1 MQAGHRTNGGPCT
14 HRALTGQQ
22 GHAFSSPSPSPS
34 VSVTVCL
41 LCISLSLCISI
52 SVSVSWSF
60 PLSLCFSLHPHLAF
74 SRLHLQKLASHTQ
87 DTKKGKQKNL
97 SSIRELV
104 ARARW
109 TLQALG
115 PRAPSVCLA
124 PCPGADSQ
132 GPQDPLSPTE
142 PRPALTPSSPGAQ
155 HRHHTWPDS
164 EGALLALNPLPETR
178 GSPPAQAVWW
188 APVGVAPRQAA
199 GCVATHRRPT
209 SV

>member
-1 MQAGHRTNGGPCT
+1 M
-14 HRALTGQQ
+14 
-22 GHAFSSPSPSPS
+22 
-34 VSVTVCL
+34 
-41 LCISLSLCISI
+41 
-52 SVSVSWSF
+52 
-60 PLSLCFSLHPHLAF
+60 
-74 SRLHLQKLASHTQ
+74 
-87 DTKKGKQKNL
+87 
-97 SSIRELV
+97 

-155 HRHHTWPDS
+155 HWHHTWPDS

-178 GSPPAQAVWW
+178 GSLQHRQFGGLPWVWPRGRQQGAWPLTVGPLPCRCSAGHLRSGSQQRGPGWLRCRRWLQERQRRQGRRAPPRGCRGPCGAPCLREALHPPLCISGPLPSW
-188 APVGVAPRQAA
+188 A
-199 GCVATHRRPT
+199 
-209 SV
+209 SS